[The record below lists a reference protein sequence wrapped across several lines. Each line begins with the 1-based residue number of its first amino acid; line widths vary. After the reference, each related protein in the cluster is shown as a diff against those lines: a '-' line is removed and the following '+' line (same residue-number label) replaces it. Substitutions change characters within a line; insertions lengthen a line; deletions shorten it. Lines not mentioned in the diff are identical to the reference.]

1 MTERILLLQPAFLRL
16 WVAGGLSSA
25 LLWLEVL
32 AAALFTLD
40 ATGSALAVAL
50 VSAARSLPLLGF
62 GAVVGVL
69 ADRMDRRLIVLG
81 GLLLTAT
88 SSATVAALASA
99 EILRPWEL
107 AVAALASGF
116 AYATELP
123 ARRRMIAEVAPPSLL
138 GRAIA
143 IDSLTN
149 FATRCAGPLLGGFLY
164 GGIGTAGTFSASA
177 AASLIGAALIAGLPR
192 TRSAMP
198 PDHPAEHPAIWAQ
211 LREGAAFAASRPAV
225 RTMLGVTM
233 AMNLFGY
240 AYTTLIPPMGRAAFG
255 LTDSQIGVLAAA
267 EPGGALLA
275 GVVFA
280 RWAPTRRPLA
290 WLAGGVVTLMLGL
303 LMAGLL
309 PTEAAVLAA
318 LFVGGFGSASF
329 TNHQSTIAL
338 RATPE
343 ALRSRVMG
351 LVTACIGLW
360 PVGILVAGGLTA
372 VLSAAHAMTALG
384 VAGLVALVAAVALGR
399 DRRAR

>member
-1 MTERILLLQPAFLRL
+1 MTERALLRRPAFLRL
-16 WVAGGLSSA
+16 WVAGGLSNA

-40 ATGSALAVAL
+40 ATGSALEVAL

-62 GAVVGVL
+62 DAVVGVL
-69 ADRMDRRLIVLG
+69 ADRMDRRRIVLG

-88 SSATVAALASA
+88 SSASVAALAA
-99 EILRPWEL
+99 AGVLRPWQL
-107 AVAALASGF
+107 AIAALASGF

-123 ARRRMIAEVAPPSLL
+123 ARRRMIAEAAPPVLL
-138 GRAIA
+138 DRAIA
-143 IDSLTN
+143 IDSLTS
-149 FATRCAGPLLGGFLY
+149 FGTRCAGPLIGGVLY
-164 GGIGTAGTFSASA
+164 GGIGTAGTFVASA

-192 TRSAMP
+192 SQNAALTEQPTIAT
-198 PDHPAEHPAIWAQ
+198 Q
-211 LREGAAFAASRPAV
+211 LREGAAFAIGKPAL

-240 AYTTLIPPMGRAAFG
+240 SYSTLVPPIGRAAFG
-255 LTDSQIGVLAAA
+255 LTDPEIGVLAAA

-275 GVVFA
+275 GLAFA
-280 RWAPTRRPLA
+280 RWTPARWPLA
-290 WLAGGVVTLMLGL
+290 WLSGGVLTLMLAL
-303 LMAGLL
+303 VLAGLL
-309 PTEAAVLAA
+309 PSEAAVLGV

-338 RATPE
+338 RAAPA

-351 LVTACIGLW
+351 LITACIGLW
-360 PVGILVAGGLTA
+360 PVGILVAGGLTD

-384 VAGLVALVAAVALGR
+384 VAGVIALAASIALGR

>member
-1 MTERILLLQPAFLRL
+1 MSHRALLRRPGFLRL

-40 ATGSALAVAL
+40 ATGSALDVAL

-69 ADRMDRRLIVLG
+69 ADRYDRRLIVLG

-88 SSATVAALASA
+88 SSAGVAALASA
-99 EILRPWEL
+99 GVLRPWEL
-107 AVAALASGF
+107 ALAALASGC
-116 AYATELP
+116 AYATEMP
-123 ARRRMIAEVAPPSLL
+123 ARRRMVAEAAPPSLL

-149 FATRCAGPLLGGFLY
+149 FATRCAGPLIGGVAY
-164 GGIGTAGTFSASA
+164 GGIGTAGTFATSAT
-177 AASLIGAALIAGLPR
+177 ASLIGAALVAGLPR
-192 TRSAMP
+192 SRTAAP
-198 PDHPAEHPAIWAQ
+198 TEHPAIWTQ
-211 LREGAAFAASRPAV
+211 LREGVRFAAGRPAL

-240 AYTTLIPPMGRAAFG
+240 AYTTLVSPMGREVFG
-255 LTDSQIGVLAAA
+255 LTDAQIGVLAAA
-267 EPGGALLA
+267 EPGGALVA
-275 GVVFA
+275 GLVFA
-280 RWAPTRRPLA
+280 QWAPDRRPLA
-290 WLAGGVVTLMLGL
+290 WLSGGVLA
-303 LMAGLL
+303 LMAGLVLAGLL
-309 PTEAAVLAA
+309 PNEGAVLGV
-318 LFVGGFGSASF
+318 LFVAGFGSASF

-343 ALRSRVMG
+343 ALRSRVLG
-351 LVTACIGLW
+351 LITACIGLW
-360 PVGILVAGGLTA
+360 PVGILVAGALTG
-372 VLSAAHAMTALG
+372 VLSAAHAMTSLG
-384 VAGLVALVAAVALGR
+384 VAGLLALVAAVALGR